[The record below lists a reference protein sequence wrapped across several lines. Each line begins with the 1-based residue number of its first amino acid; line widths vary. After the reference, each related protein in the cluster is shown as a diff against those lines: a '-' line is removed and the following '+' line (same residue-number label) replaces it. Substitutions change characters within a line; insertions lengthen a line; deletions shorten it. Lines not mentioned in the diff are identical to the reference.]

1 MSLQV
6 TQSEINLREKL
17 VENKQRYGI
26 KGKQLLEADLINE
39 VRSLIGADNKNLII
53 NGNFDIWQRGINQT
67 SYSGIGA
74 DDRWRNVIIG
84 STQQVTRE
92 SFSPGQTEVS
102 GNPKYYS
109 KTVANSV
116 LAAGNLI
123 TKRQKIESVKTFAG
137 QTVTLSFW
145 AKADSPKNIAT
156 EFRQH
161 FGNGGSP
168 SSPILAIGVTTHN
181 LTTDW
186 KKFVATSYIPNI
198 EGKTLGTDNDDTI
211 QMMFWFDAGANHDYR
226 TNSLGQQSGIFDIA
240 QVQLEYG
247 DQATEFEQRS
257 INTELKLCQYYY
269 QKSYNMDTDP
279 GTATHLGAI
288 FDYATRNTSNNGVG
302 ASFKT
307 KMRTIP
313 SVTLFSSTTGTIGKI
328 ANSSNGDIN
337 ATAGFIGEKGWSL
350 TSTSGGVSAQGAS
363 FHYIAD
369 AEL

>member
-198 EGKTLGTDNDDTI
+198 DGKTLGTDNDDTI

-240 QVQLEYG
+240 QVQIEYG
-247 DQATEFEQRS
+247 DQATEFEQRH
-257 INTELKLCQYYY
+257 IDTEIELCQRYY
-269 QKSYNMDTDP
+269 QKSYDLETVP
-279 GTATHLGAI
+279 GTIATNGPIAEPG
-288 FDYATRNTSNNGVG
+288 TRNSIVNAPGTT
-302 ASFKT
+302 FLT
-307 KMRTIP
+307 TMRDIPTI
-313 SVTLFSSTTGTIGKI
+313 TLYAPNTGTLGSIQNSIDEPTTATNIGT
-328 ANSSNGDIN
+328 NGFTHVTI
-337 ATAGFIGEKGWSL
+337 
-350 TSTSGGVSAQGAS
+350 TSGGTSSSWALY
-363 FHYIAD
+363 HYTAD